1 MSPEQL
7 PSCIDSSLPSRLTG
21 KLIFALAF
29 SKKLMSFLLNSYPG
43 ELIGQDRESSTF
55 WIKVTV
61 HIGTDLNFEI
71 DIFADYN
78 YTLN

>member
-1 MSPEQL
+1 
-7 PSCIDSSLPSRLTG
+7 
-21 KLIFALAF
+21 
-29 SKKLMSFLLNSYPG
+29 MSFLLNSYPG

-71 DIFADYN
+71 DIFAEYN